1 MRIIGLS
8 AKLGCGKTTVANMI
22 LEMVPKSA
30 RAAFAD
36 NLKIEAAHTYG
47 FHLDLC
53 YSEAGK
59 GSLVFLGEEG
69 MANLGA
75 HTMSVRSVLQKH
87 GTEYRR
93 AQDPLYW
100 DNKMREVLTLHGHNG
115 TPLVVVD
122 DVRFPSECELIR
134 EFGGSLYRLQ
144 PYPSWKPGKNAS
156 HISETALDE
165 YDGFDMV
172 FCPEKGMEQLQV
184 VAQWIVQNH
193 NQGL

>member
-1 MRIIGLS
+1 MKVIGLS

-22 LEMVPKSA
+22 LELVPKAA

-36 NLKIEAAHTYG
+36 NLKVEVANNYG
-47 FHLDLC
+47 FPLELC

-100 DNKMREVLTLHGHNG
+100 DNKMREVLTLHRENG

-122 DVRFPSECELIR
+122 DVRFPSECDLIR

-144 PYPSWKPGKNAS
+144 PYPGWKPGKNAD
-156 HISETALDE
+156 HISETALDSF
-165 YDGFDMV
+165 DGWDAV
-172 FCPEKGMEQLQV
+172 FEPAKGMEQLRG
-184 VAQWIVQNH
+184 VAERIV
-193 NQGL
+193 GMMG